1 MRVAVAGGT
10 GVVGRQVVR
19 ELEARGHTAV
29 VLARSRGIDLT
40 TAAAGLD
47 QQLSGV
53 AAVIDV
59 SNTTAQ
65 RRGAAVAFFAAVT
78 ATLQRAEAR
87 AGVRHHVALSIVGID
102 RVPLGYY
109 QGKLRQ
115 EQLCLA
121 SDAVP
126 GTVLRATQFHE
137 FPAQLLARLPAAMPV
152 LPLPL
157 MLAQTVAA
165 REVAAALVTAALGQP
180 AGRLPDLAGPRLER
194 MDNLMRRLLQA
205 RGRRTPVISLRL
217 PGRVGRAMADGSLL
231 PTHDGPRGQLT
242 FEAWLGSDD
251 VREWL

>member
-19 ELEARGHTAV
+19 ELEARGHAAV
-29 VLARSRGIDLT
+29 VLARSRGVDL
-40 TAAAGLD
+40 TAAADLD
-47 QQLSGV
+47 ERLREV
-53 AAVIDV
+53 EAVIDV

-65 RRGAAVAFFAAVT
+65 RRGPAVAFFEAVT
-78 ATLQRAEAR
+78 ATLQRAESR

-109 QGKLRQ
+109 RGKLRQ

-121 SDAVP
+121 ADAVP

-137 FPAQLLARLPAAMPV
+137 FPAQLLARLPAPTPV
-152 LPLPL
+152 VPLPL
-157 MLAQTVAA
+157 MLSQTVAA
-165 REVAAALVTAALGQP
+165 SEVAEALVTAALGPP

-194 MDNLMRRLLQA
+194 MDDLMRRLLQA
-205 RGRRTPVISLRL
+205 RGSRALVLSLRL
-217 PGRVGRAMADGSLL
+217 PGRVGRALADGSLL

-242 FEAWLGSDD
+242 FEAWLGSEDA
-251 VREWL
+251 REWL

>member
-19 ELEARGHTAV
+19 ALEARGHAAV
-29 VLARSRGIDLT
+29 VLARSRGVDLT
-40 TAAAGLD
+40 TGAGLD
-47 QQLSGV
+47 EQLRDV
-53 AAVIDV
+53 EAVIDV

-78 ATLQRAEAR
+78 GNLLQAESR

-109 QGKLRQ
+109 QAKLRQ

-121 SDAVP
+121 SRTVP

-152 LPLPL
+152 VPLPL

-165 REVAAALVTAALGQP
+165 REVAEALVTAALEQP

-194 MDNLMRRLLQA
+194 MDDLMRRLLKA
-205 RGRRTPVISLRL
+205 RGSRALVVSLRL
-217 PGRVGRAMADGSLL
+217 PGRLGRALAEGSLL
-231 PTHDGPRGQLT
+231 PTDAGPRGQLT
-242 FEAWLGSDD
+242 FEVWLRSEGA
-251 VREWL
+251 REWL

>member
-19 ELEARGHTAV
+19 ALEARGHAAV
-29 VLARSRGIDLT
+29 VLARSRGVDLT
-40 TAAAGLD
+40 AGVNLD
-47 QQLSGV
+47 EHLRDV
-53 AAVIDV
+53 EAVIDV

-65 RRGAAVAFFAAVT
+65 RRGAAIAFFEAAT
-78 ATLQRAEAR
+78 ATLQRAERR

-109 QGKLRQ
+109 RGKLRQ

-137 FPAQLLARLPAAMPV
+137 FPAQLLARLPAALPV
-152 LPLPL
+152 VPLPL
-157 MLAQTVAA
+157 MLSQTVAA
-165 REVAAALVTAALGQP
+165 REVAEALVTAALGPP

-194 MDNLMRRLLQA
+194 MDDLMRRLLQS
-205 RGRRTPVISLRL
+205 RGSRALVLSLRL
-217 PGRVGRAMADGSLL
+217 PGRVGRAMAEGSLL

-251 VREWL
+251 AREWL